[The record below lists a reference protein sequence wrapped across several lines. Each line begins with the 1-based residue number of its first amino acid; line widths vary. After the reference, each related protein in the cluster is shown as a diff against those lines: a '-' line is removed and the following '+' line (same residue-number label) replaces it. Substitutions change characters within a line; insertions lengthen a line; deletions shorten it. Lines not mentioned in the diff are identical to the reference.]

1 MAMMRFSF
9 KKGLVF
15 IRGDRRFTIVR
26 RLIDGNFQLE
36 ADDGE
41 LLNCSEAEILIGC
54 SQGLWL
60 VDVSSLNETVS
71 IDPKI
76 SRDLSTFSKP
86 EQDNLRK
93 HEKYL
98 TRIIKDEKFV
108 INFIKLE
115 KQIAQIA
122 NDIGDNNPPSPIT
135 VYRWYKKRQ
144 KGGDSII
151 STVDQFEKRGRRL
164 SWSRVVKEVIDN
176 AIETVYL
183 NHQLYPKKMV
193 CEQVERN
200 LNEMRKHS
208 PESTHEL
215 KLPSKSSI
223 YRYLDKLESYN
234 VTSARL
240 GKQVADSRFRSVTGK
255 QNATRLLERW
265 EIDHTPIDSLIV
277 CEKTYLPLGRP
288 WLTIIIDKYS
298 RMVVGF
304 YISFRAP
311 SAYAVLQCL
320 KQAILPKDE
329 LLKKY
334 PDITT
339 PWPAR
344 GIPEMIVCDNGMDL
358 HAKALINLCQ
368 ELGIQIQFC
377 PAKTPQYKGAV
388 ERFFRTISSDLIHQ
402 LPGSV
407 FSNVDKRGAY
417 PSEEKA
423 CITFET
429 LEHLITKW
437 IVEIYNQT
445 HHRGLI

>member
-1 MAMMRFSF
+1 MMRFSF

-41 LLNCSEAEILIGC
+41 LLNCSEGEILTGC

-60 VDVSSLNETVS
+60 VDESSLNEAVS
-71 IDPKI
+71 INPNI
-76 SRDLSTFSKP
+76 SRDLSTYSKP
-86 EQDNLRK
+86 VQDKVRK
-93 HEKYL
+93 REEYL
-98 TRIIKDEKFV
+98 TRIIKDEEFV
-108 INFIKLE
+108 INFIELK
-115 KQIAQIA
+115 KQITQVAS
-122 NDIGDNNPPSPIT
+122 DIGDSNPPSPIT
-135 VYRWYKKRQ
+135 FYRWYKRKQ
-144 KGGDSII
+144 KAGDSVIAL
-151 STVDQFEKRGRRL
+151 VDHFEKRGRRQ
-164 SWSRVVKEVIDN
+164 SWSKVVKEVVDT
-176 AIETVYL
+176 AIETIYL
-183 NHQLYPKKMV
+183 NNQLYPKKEV
-193 CEQVERN
+193 CEEVERK
-200 LNEMRKHS
+200 LNEMRKQS
-208 PESTHEL
+208 PESANEL
-215 KLPSKSSI
+215 KLPSQSSI

-234 VTSARL
+234 VAAARL

-255 QNATRLLERW
+255 QNSTRLLERW
-265 EIDHTPIDSLIV
+265 EIDHTPVDSLII
-277 CEKTYLPLGRP
+277 CDKTLLPLGRP

-311 SAYAVLQCL
+311 SAYAVMQCL
-320 KQAILPKDE
+320 KQAIQPKNK
-329 LLKKY
+329 LLEKY

-339 PWPAR
+339 HWPAR

-368 ELGIQIQFC
+368 ELGIQVQFC

-388 ERFFRTISSDLIHQ
+388 ERFFRTISSDLIHR

-407 FSNVDKRGAY
+407 FSNVDKRGVY
-417 PSEEKA
+417 PSEDKA
-423 CITFET
+423 CITFNT

>member
-1 MAMMRFSF
+1 MD
-9 KKGLVF
+9 G
-15 IRGDRRFTIVR
+15 
-26 RLIDGNFQLE
+26 RLQLE

-41 LLNCSEAEILIGC
+41 LQNCSESELLINC
-54 SQGLWL
+54 NKGLWL
-60 VDVSSLNETVS
+60 VDQTSINQPVV

-76 SRDLSTFSKP
+76 TRDLSTFPKSM
-86 EQDNLRK
+86 QDKIRK
-93 HEKYL
+93 REEYL
-98 TRIIKDEKFV
+98 TRITKDKEFV
-108 INFIKLE
+108 INFIELK
-115 KQIAQIA
+115 KQIALIA
-122 NDIGDNNPPSPIT
+122 DDIGDTNPPSAIT
-135 VYRWYKKRQ
+135 LYRWHRRKQ
-144 KGGDSII
+144 KTGDSII
-151 STVDQFEKRGRRL
+151 GLADHFEKRGRRQ
-164 SWSRVVKEVIDN
+164 SWSKVVKQVVDN
-176 AIETVYL
+176 AIEAVYL
-183 NHQLYPKKMV
+183 NPQLYPKKAV
-193 CEQVERN
+193 CEEVERI
-200 LNEMRKHS
+200 LSEMRKQS
-208 PESTHEL
+208 PETANEF
-215 KLPSKSSI
+215 KLPSQSSI
-223 YRYLDKLESYN
+223 YRYLDKLEAYN
-234 VTSARL
+234 VASARL
-240 GKQVADSRFRSVTGK
+240 GKQVAESRFRSVTGK

-277 CEKTYLPLGRP
+277 CEKTLLPLGRP

-358 HAKALINLCQ
+358 HAKALMNLCQ

-388 ERFFRTISSDLIHQ
+388 ERFFRTMSSDLIHR

-407 FSNVDKRGAY
+407 FSSVDKRGDY

-423 CITFET
+423 CITFDT

>member
-1 MAMMRFSF
+1 MKRFSF

-41 LLNCSEAEILIGC
+41 LLNCSEAEILTGC

-60 VDVSSLNETVS
+60 VDESSLNEAVS

-76 SRDLSTFSKP
+76 SRDLSSFSKP
-86 EQDNLRK
+86 VQDKVRK
-93 HEKYL
+93 REEYL
-98 TRIIKDEKFV
+98 TRIIKDEAFV
-108 INFIKLE
+108 INFIELK
-115 KQIAQIA
+115 KQITQVAS
-122 NDIGDNNPPSPIT
+122 DIGDNSPPSPIT
-135 VYRWYKKRQ
+135 FYRWYKRKQ
-144 KGGDSII
+144 KAGDSII
-151 STVDQFEKRGRRL
+151 ALADHFEKRGRRQT
-164 SWSRVVKEVIDN
+164 WSKVVKQVVDN

-183 NHQLYPKKMV
+183 NHQLYPKKAV
-193 CEQVERN
+193 CEEVERN
-200 LNEMRKHS
+200 LNEMHKQS
-208 PESTHEL
+208 QESANEL
-215 KLPSKSSI
+215 KLPSQSSI

-234 VTSARL
+234 VASARL

-265 EIDHTPIDSLIV
+265 EIDHTPIDSLII
-277 CEKTYLPLGRP
+277 CEKTLLPLGRP

-358 HAKALINLCQ
+358 HAKALMNLCQ

-388 ERFFRTISSDLIHQ
+388 ERFFRTMSSDLIHR

-407 FSNVDKRGAY
+407 FSSVDKRGDY
-417 PSEEKA
+417 PSEERA
-423 CITFET
+423 CITFDT

>member
-1 MAMMRFSF
+1 MMRFSF

-26 RLIDGNFQLE
+26 RLMDGNFQLE

-41 LLNCSEAEILIGC
+41 LLNCSEAEILTGC

-60 VDVSSLNETVS
+60 VDESSLNETVS

-86 EQDNLRK
+86 VQEKVRK
-93 HEKYL
+93 REEYL
-98 TRIIKDEKFV
+98 ARVIKDEEFV
-108 INFIKLE
+108 INFIDLK
-115 KQIAQIA
+115 KQITQVAS
-122 NDIGDNNPPSPIT
+122 DIGDNNPPSPIT
-135 VYRWYKKRQ
+135 LYRWYKRKQ
-144 KGGDSII
+144 KAGDSII
-151 STVDQFEKRGRRL
+151 ALADHFEKRGRRQ
-164 SWSRVVKEVIDN
+164 SWSKVVKQVVDN
-176 AIETVYL
+176 AIEAVYL
-183 NHQLYPKKMV
+183 NHQLYPKKAV
-193 CEQVERN
+193 CEEVERN
-200 LNEMRKHS
+200 LKEMRKQS
-208 PESTHEL
+208 LESVNEL
-215 KLPSKSSI
+215 TLPSQSSI

-234 VTSARL
+234 VASARL

-265 EIDHTPIDSLIV
+265 EIDHTPIDSLII
-277 CEKTYLPLGRP
+277 CEKTSLPLGRP

-298 RMVVGF
+298 RMVAGF

-334 PDITT
+334 PDITA

-358 HAKALINLCQ
+358 HAKALMNLCQ

-388 ERFFRTISSDLIHQ
+388 ERFFRTMSSDLIHR

-407 FSNVDKRGAY
+407 FSSVDKRGDY

-423 CITFET
+423 CITFDT